1 MVMDTVR
8 FVPSGIF
15 YGWSLWVQLGRGKTT
30 VYYLGGHIHFQIKF
44 RSFDKYKPIMEIWEN
59 MKTIRKPVSL
69 FFGMLLACFICSACA
84 FNQSYIQTKGAEKA
98 EITGNYTVFLYGA
111 HHYNDIATVAILAP
125 TDGPHKFD
133 IFATDWAYRSVK
145 GVAGKDAVAMADKF
159 VSWHSSFVRTQTS
172 KILAPSGEIIGYEI
186 RPLYMLTTFGKED
199 VMYVDYLLKE
209 HNRIEVH
216 IHLDHDVEKKLYGD
230 GADKVRDRHK

>member
-1 MVMDTVR
+1 
-8 FVPSGIF
+8 
-15 YGWSLWVQLGRGKTT
+15 
-30 VYYLGGHIHFQIKF
+30 
-44 RSFDKYKPIMEIWEN
+44 
-59 MKTIRKPVSL
+59 
-69 FFGMLLACFICSACA
+69 
-84 FNQSYIQTKGAEKA
+84 
-98 EITGNYTVFLYGA
+98 
-111 HHYNDIATVAILAP
+111 
-125 TDGPHKFD
+125 
-133 IFATDWAYRSVK
+133 
-145 GVAGKDAVAMADKF
+145 MADKF

-230 GADKVRDRHK
+230 GANKVRDRHK